1 MRFQS
6 TRQCRIC
13 FEDISRFD
21 FSSAVRPCK
30 CKGTQQFVHHKCL
43 KTWLD
48 FSNHTQCHV
57 CLFKFEKYKRK
68 DGCAKIFYNMIR
80 SNKGLFF
87 IIQVLQCL
95 FAKMITKVSLYNLK
109 MGHQLKISLVPS
121 VYMQM
126 IDSIISFQPLYLSL
140 TFIIKN
146 LAALCRV
153 AMIRFSW
160 INSGRFKNSSF
171 ENKCK
176 SLNFLFHHS
185 YYSNFIYINS
195 TISIISNSSSTQNQH
210 ELTLIEEI
218 GRQILKLPI
227 LYLYLY
233 SLYILPKQFQQ
244 GMKGCNQLIGE
255 FREENWC
262 FVEYKKTKRYQIMK
276 LEKQLEFE
284 QNNVDID

>member
-21 FSSAVRPCK
+21 FSRAVRPCK

-43 KTWLD
+43 KKWLD

-68 DGCAKIFYNMIR
+68 DGCAKILYNMLR
-80 SNKGLFF
+80 SHKGLFF

-160 INSGRFKNSSF
+160 INSGRFKVNMQIQQVNSM
-171 ENKCK
+171 
-176 SLNFLFHHS
+176 
-185 YYSNFIYINS
+185 
-195 TISIISNSSSTQNQH
+195 
-210 ELTLIEEI
+210 
-218 GRQILKLPI
+218 ILKVKIPKISQITHFHLTCRTAALKTNVNLQTSYFTTVITPI
-227 LYLYLY
+227 LYISIQLSASYP
-233 SLYILPKQFQQ
+233 ILPA
-244 GMKGCNQLIGE
+244 L
-255 FREENWC
+255 
-262 FVEYKKTKRYQIMK
+262 KTNMN
-276 LEKQLEFE
+276 LH
-284 QNNVDID
+284 